1 MVTLSL
7 IVEGGVFPDN
17 VDANTASNVE
27 ALRQSLHS
35 FFSRL
40 LERDDISIKIFMGSG
55 YRNACK
61 NFIAADSP
69 IALFVDSDLPPKD
82 LDKWFDKL
90 INREHPDMTIVIPE
104 ERIQYVF
111 FMIQEMEAWF
121 LKQPEC
127 MERWAKTEGYSRIED
142 EKAISDHS
150 LVKGKDI
157 EEIAKPSQKLA
168 ILMKKFF
175 KKGKKGASYGKL
187 KTSPGLL
194 DSIDT
199 NDLITKDNELQR
211 FKRIAGNL

>member
-7 IVEGGVFPDN
+7 IVEGGVYPQN
-17 VDANTASNVE
+17 VDASTASNVE

-40 LERDDISIKIFMGSG
+40 LSRDDISIKLHMGQG
-55 YRNACK
+55 YRNATK
-61 NFIAADSP
+61 TFIAAPTP
-69 IALFVDSDLPPKD
+69 IMLFVDSDLPPKETN
-82 LDKWFDKL
+82 KWFDKL
-90 INREHPDMTIVIPE
+90 MNHQNPELSIVIPNDKV
-104 ERIQYVF
+104 QNVF

-127 MERWAKTEGYSRIED
+127 IEKWAKNEGYSRMD
-142 EKAISDHS
+142 GNISISNHS
-150 LVKGKDI
+150 VIKGKEI
-157 EEIAKPSQKLA
+157 EEISKPSQKLT

-194 DSIDT
+194 DALNAEDLLSKDT
-199 NDLITKDNELQR
+199 ELKR
-211 FKRIAGNL
+211 FKQTAEKY

>member
-7 IVEGGVFPDN
+7 IVEGGVYPEN
-17 VDANTASNVE
+17 VDASTASNVE

-40 LERDDISIKIFMGSG
+40 LNREDISIKLFMGQG
-55 YRNACK
+55 YRNATK
-61 NFIAADSP
+61 TFIASETP
-69 IALFVDSDLPPKD
+69 IALFVDSDLSPKD
-82 LDKWFDKL
+82 IDKWYDKL
-90 INREHPDMTIVIPE
+90 INHQNPEMSIVIPK
-104 ERIQYVF
+104 ERVQYVF

-127 MERWAKTEGYSRIED
+127 LEKWAKNEGYTRIEEGND
-142 EKAISDHS
+142 ISNHS
-150 LVKGKDI
+150 VIKGKDI
-157 EEIAKPSQKLA
+157 EEISKPSQKLA

-194 DSIDT
+194 DAINT
-199 NDLITKDNELQR
+199 EDLITKDMELQR
-211 FKRIAGNL
+211 FKDIVRML